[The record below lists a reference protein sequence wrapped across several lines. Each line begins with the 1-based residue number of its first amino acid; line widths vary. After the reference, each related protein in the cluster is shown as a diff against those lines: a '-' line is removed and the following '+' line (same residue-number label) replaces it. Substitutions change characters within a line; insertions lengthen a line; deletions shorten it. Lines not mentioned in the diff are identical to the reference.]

1 MAASI
6 ELDADSLERILQ
18 LVSDSGLL
26 RATHTARQLNRS
38 WRQAIDSRTH
48 RLREATNSARPA
60 DLAVLLKQ
68 TTNLIFLDILYSSM
82 SPAACVQLPQLSLQR
97 LHIADCGGL
106 ASSDLSCLCHLTGL
120 HVLKLSNVR
129 TTASTVLEGCTNLL
143 RLHTLELRDFKAID
157 EKLFSKLTPL
167 TELRTLALVAEEGTN
182 ATLRSLSMHLLP
194 SCASNLTSL
203 ELGKLESTYP
213 LAALRELAQ
222 LQVLCLSNCKLFLKP
237 DNTGHDL
244 LAEIAHLT
252 QLTALSLRQFA
263 TQLIHSSQMLH
274 DMQQLKGLRSLHVQ
288 QGKAR
293 GFIEGLTALTGLVEL
308 VLLDP
313 LTETQSRHVLNEI
326 LLGLFHLSRLE
337 LSVTG
342 DVLVEGFRLFRHLPF
357 LQKLKFEGMHSYD
370 TKGLSNLFWG
380 LTSLTGSVTSLSLK
394 GSKFSSA
401 IQGRYRTG
409 AGASVYDLDLGEFP
423 VHSLQVF
430 ANIFPEVRSLRLI
443 LNNFQQLPLQ
453 SWTKLTRLCVDWHP
467 RTAGPSADHC
477 PLAMCESLSKLC
489 CLQKLT
495 IECPLTDVFGI
506 VPFAVMASKHKDML
520 HILPGVDV
528 VIHQCDGDTVTLSS

>member
-1 MAASI
+1 M
-6 ELDADSLERILQ
+6 
-18 LVSDSGLL
+18 
-26 RATHTARQLNRS
+26 
-38 WRQAIDSRTH
+38 
-48 RLREATNSARPA
+48 
-60 DLAVLLKQ
+60 
-68 TTNLIFLDILYSSM
+68 
-82 SPAACVQLPQLSLQR
+82 
-97 LHIADCGGL
+97 ADCGSL
-106 ASSDLSCLCHLTGL
+106 TSSDLSCLRHLTGL
-120 HVLKLSNVR
+120 QVLKLSNVR
-129 TTASTVLEGCTNLL
+129 TTASTVLEGCAHLL

-157 EKLFSKLTPL
+157 EKLFAKLTPL
-167 TELRTLALVAEEGTN
+167 TELKTLALVAEEGTN

-194 SCASNLTSL
+194 SCASDLTSL

-252 QLTALSLRQFA
+252 QLTSLSLQQFA
-263 TQLIHSSQMLH
+263 TQSIHSSQMLQ
-274 DMQQLKGLRSLHVQ
+274 DMRQLKGLRTLHVQ

-313 LTETQSRHVLNEI
+313 LTDIQSRHVLNEI
-326 LLGLFHLSRLE
+326 LLGLFHLTCLE

-357 LQKLKFEGMHSYD
+357 LQKLKFEGTHSYD

-430 ANIFPEVRSLRLI
+430 ANVFPEVRSLRLI

-453 SWTKLTRLCVDWHP
+453 SWTKLTHLCVDW
-467 RTAGPSADHC
+467 RKCWSI
-477 PLAMCESLSKLC
+477 S
-489 CLQKLT
+489 
-495 IECPLTDVFGI
+495 
-506 VPFAVMASKHKDML
+506 
-520 HILPGVDV
+520 
-528 VIHQCDGDTVTLSS
+528 

>member
-1 MAASI
+1 M
-6 ELDADSLERILQ
+6 
-18 LVSDSGLL
+18 
-26 RATHTARQLNRS
+26 
-38 WRQAIDSRTH
+38 
-48 RLREATNSARPA
+48 
-60 DLAVLLKQ
+60 
-68 TTNLIFLDILYSSM
+68 
-82 SPAACVQLPQLSLQR
+82 
-97 LHIADCGGL
+97 ADCGSL
-106 ASSDLSCLCHLTGL
+106 TSSDLSCLRHLTGL
-120 HVLKLSNVR
+120 QVLKLSNVR
-129 TTASTVLEGCTNLL
+129 TTASTVLEGCAHLL

-157 EKLFSKLTPL
+157 EKLFAKLTPL
-167 TELRTLALVAEEGTN
+167 TELKTLALVAEEGTN

-194 SCASNLTSL
+194 SCASDLTSL

-252 QLTALSLRQFA
+252 QLTSLSLQQFA
-263 TQLIHSSQMLH
+263 TQSIHSSQMLQ
-274 DMQQLKGLRSLHVQ
+274 DMRQLKGLRTLHVQ

-313 LTETQSRHVLNEI
+313 LTEIQSRHVLNEI
-326 LLGLFHLSRLE
+326 LLGLFHLTCLE

-357 LQKLKFEGMHSYD
+357 LQKLKFEGTHSYD

-430 ANIFPEVRSLRLI
+430 ANVFPEVRSLRLI

-453 SWTKLTRLCVDWHP
+453 SWTKLTHLCVDWHHGS
-467 RTAGPSADHC
+467 AGPSADHC

-489 CLQKLT
+489 CLQQLT

-506 VPFAVMASKHKDML
+506 APFAVMASKHKDML
-520 HILPGVDV
+520 RILPGVDV
-528 VIHQCDGDTVTLSS
+528 IILQCDGDMVILSS

>member
-6 ELDADSLERILQ
+6 ELDPDSLERILQ
-18 LVSDSGLL
+18 LVSDCGLL
-26 RATHTARQLNRS
+26 RATHTARLVNKS

-48 RLREATNSARPA
+48 RLREATNSARPV
-60 DLAVLLKQ
+60 DLAALLKQ
-68 TTNLIFLDILYSSM
+68 TSNLTFLDILYSSM
-82 SPAACVQLPQLSLQR
+82 SPAACLQLPQLSLQR
-97 LHIADCGGL
+97 LHIADCGSL
-106 ASSDLSCLCHLTGL
+106 ASSDLSCLHHLTDL

-129 TTASTVLEGCTNLL
+129 TTASTVLEGCANLL

-222 LQVLCLSNCKLFLKP
+222 LQVLRLSNCKLFLKP

-244 LAEIAHLT
+244 LAEISHLT
-252 QLTALSLRQFA
+252 QLTSLSLQQFA
-263 TQLIHSSQMLH
+263 TQSINSSQMLQ
-274 DMQQLKGLRSLHVQ
+274 DMRQLKGLRSLRVQ

-313 LTETQSRHVLNEI
+313 LTEIQSRHVLNEI
-326 LLGLFHLSRLE
+326 LLGLFHLTCLE

-342 DVLVEGFRLFRHLPF
+342 DVLVEGFRLFRHLPY
-357 LQKLKFEGMHSYD
+357 LQKLKFEGTHSYD

-430 ANIFPEVRSLRLI
+430 ANVFPEVRSLRLI

-467 RTAGPSADHC
+467 RTAGPSANHC

-489 CLQKLT
+489 RLQQLT
-495 IECPLTDVFGI
+495 IECPLTDVLGI
-506 VPFAVMASKHKDML
+506 DPFAVISSKHKDML
-520 HILPGVDV
+520 CILPGVDV
-528 VIHQCDGDTVTLSS
+528 VILQCDGDTVTLSS